1 MENKTIEINA
11 NILTPENETI
21 DSDKDYL
28 VTIHN
33 MTNKVTIEIETVKKG
48 AIYINNVVVK

>member
-1 MENKTIEINA
+1 MKNKTIEINA